1 MCKDTCNPAAHFSFT
16 PDGDLIVSKKPTA
29 HQSGYFRQIDN
40 DTIMSID
47 GDKYRYAG
55 EGKRAIKV
63 RD

>member
-1 MCKDTCNPAAHFSFT
+1 MSECNCNQVAHFSFT
-16 PDGDLIVSKKPTA
+16 QDGDLIGSKKPAT

-40 DTIMSID
+40 DTVMSID

-63 RD
+63 KE